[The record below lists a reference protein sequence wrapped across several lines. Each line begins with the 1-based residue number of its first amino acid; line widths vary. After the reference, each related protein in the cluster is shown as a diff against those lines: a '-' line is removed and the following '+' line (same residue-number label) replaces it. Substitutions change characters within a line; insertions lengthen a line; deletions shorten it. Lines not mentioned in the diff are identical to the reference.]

1 MTPWTA
7 AFQAPPSMG
16 FSRQEYWS
24 KVPLP
29 SQKQPQDQIN
39 EEQIGSLTE
48 KEFRIMI
55 LKMIQNLVNNM
66 ETQINRLEP
75 QIKRIQEMFNKDLE
89 EIKNRKSLMINT
101 VTEIKNTLQGINST
115 ITEAEEWIS
124 ELEDRMVE
132 ITEAEKNK
140 GKRIKRNKDSL
151 RDSWD
156 NIKHTNN

>member
-1 MTPWTA
+1 MK
-7 AFQAPPSMG
+7 
-16 FSRQEYWS
+16 RQRNMHQMKEHG
-24 KVPLP
+24 
-29 SQKQPQDQIN
+29 KQPQDQIN

-55 LKMIQNLVNNM
+55 LKMIQNLVNDM

-132 ITEAEKNK
+132 ITAEKQNK
-140 GKRIKRNKDSL
+140 EKKNKRIVGSL
-151 RDSWD
+151 RDLWD
-156 NIKHTNN
+156 NIKHTKI

>member
-1 MTPWTA
+1 MR
-7 AFQAPPSMG
+7 
-16 FSRQEYWS
+16 RQRNMHPMKEHG
-24 KVPLP
+24 KH
-29 SQKQPQDQIN
+29 PQDQIN

-55 LKMIQNLVNNM
+55 VKMIQNFVNNI

-101 VTEIKNTLQGINST
+101 VTEIKNILQGINST

-124 ELEDRMVE
+124 ELEDRMVK
-132 ITEAEKNK
+132 ITAREQNK
-140 GKRIKRNKDSL
+140 GKGMERNEDHL
-151 RDSWD
+151 RDL
-156 NIKHTNN
+156 

>member
-1 MTPWTA
+1 MH
-7 AFQAPPSMG
+7 QMKEHG
-16 FSRQEYWS
+16 
-24 KVPLP
+24 KH
-29 SQKQPQDQIN
+29 PQDQIN
-39 EEQIGSLTE
+39 EEQISSLTE

-66 ETQINRLEP
+66 ETQTNRLEP

-89 EIKNRKSLMINT
+89 EIKNRKSLMSNT
-101 VTEIKNTLQGINST
+101 VTAIKNILQGINST
-115 ITEAEEWIS
+115 IIEAEEWIS
-124 ELEDRMVE
+124 ELEDRMAE

-140 GKRIKRNKDSL
+140 GKRIKRNKHSL

>member
-1 MTPWTA
+1 MR
-7 AFQAPPSMG
+7 
-16 FSRQEYWS
+16 RQRNMHPMKEHG
-24 KVPLP
+24 KH
-29 SQKQPQDQIN
+29 PQDQIN

-55 LKMIQNLVNNM
+55 VKMIQNFVNNI

-101 VTEIKNTLQGINST
+101 VTEIKNILQGINST

-124 ELEDRMVE
+124 ELEDRMVK
-132 ITEAEKNK
+132 ITEAKENK
-140 GKRIKRNKDSL
+140 GKRIKRNKDSQG
-151 RDSWD
+151 DPWD